1 MASRPGTATKARGI
15 LTMTTM
21 AGRVRSSGPVL
32 HPRICAALTAVSC
45 LVHLWLA
52 ASGHHQAWLGI
63 LMIGLAA
70 VCIPCTV
77 HIWRHSRV
85 GALHQVTISALAM
98 VGLHAVLLLSAGGAG
113 GSGHAHGGG
122 PASNA
127 VGVSGAASLLLVIG
141 LEITTALLAATLVA
155 RLRRAKPRE
164 TAGNL
169 PIRREVSHEH
179 AAFRLLGVGSERDP
193 R

>member
-1 MASRPGTATKARGI
+1 
-15 LTMTTM
+15 MTTT
-21 AGRVRSSGPVL
+21 AGRVRLAGPVL

-52 ASGHHQAWLGI
+52 ASGHHDAWLGV
-63 LMIGLAA
+63 LMIALAA
-70 VCIPCTV
+70 ICVPCTV

-98 VGLHAVLLLSAGGAG
+98 VGLHTVLLLGAG

-127 VGVSGAASLLLVIG
+127 VDTSGAAQLLLVIG

-155 RLRRAKPRE
+155 RLRRWRPGRVR
-164 TAGNL
+164 GN
-169 PIRREVSHEH
+169 PST
-179 AAFRLLGVGSERDP
+179 S
-193 R
+193 

>member
-1 MASRPGTATKARGI
+1 MA
-15 LTMTTM
+15 TTT
-21 AGRVRSSGPVL
+21 GQVRASGPVL

-45 LVHLWLA
+45 AVHLWLA

-70 VCIPCTV
+70 VCVPCTV

-85 GALHQVTISALAM
+85 GALHQVTVSALAM
-98 VGLHAVLLLSAGGAG
+98 VGLHAVLLLSAG

-127 VGVSGAASLLLVIG
+127 VGVSGVVSTHALSSGAAGLLLVIG

-155 RLRRAKPRE
+155 RLRRSRTSE
-164 TAGNL
+164 
-169 PIRREVSHEH
+169 
-179 AAFRLLGVGSERDP
+179 AAVAS
-193 R
+193 

>member
-1 MASRPGTATKARGI
+1 
-15 LTMTTM
+15 MTTT
-21 AGRVRSSGPVL
+21 AGRVRGSGPVL

-52 ASGHHQAWLGI
+52 GAGHHQAWLGI

-77 HIWRHSRV
+77 HIWRHSKV

-98 VGLHAVLLLSAGGAG
+98 VGLHAVLLLGAG

-122 PASNA
+122 PSSNVGDTSGA
-127 VGVSGAASLLLVIG
+127 VGLLLVIG

-155 RLRRAKPRE
+155 RLRRSRMTRVAV
-164 TAGNL
+164 A
-169 PIRREVSHEH
+169 S
-179 AAFRLLGVGSERDP
+179 
-193 R
+193 